1 VRPDED
7 PLHLLTD
14 AERRLL
20 RPARAAFVA
29 PMLATLTDDRFS
41 DPAWVYERK
50 LDGIRVVAAR
60 AGRGAHLWSRSEQPL
75 DDTYPELV
83 DAVVAQ
89 VAPGT
94 VLDGEVVAFDGSR
107 TSFERLQGRS
117 GLHDR
122 RAALASGI
130 PVFLYAFDAPVVGG
144 HDVTAL
150 PLRTRKRLLRAAV
163 RAGGPLRVTPHR
175 NADGE
180 EYLREACARGWE
192 GLIAK
197 RAEAPY
203 RVGRRSPDWLKLKCV
218 RAQELVI
225 GGWTDPEGSRTGFGA
240 LLVGYHDGDGL
251 LRYAGKVGTGFDRHV
266 LADLTSRLGRLDA
279 AECPFADPVRAKGVH
294 WVRPELV
301 AQIGFTEWTRDG
313 RLRHPR
319 YLGLREDK
327 APADVVREEAS
338 SS

>member
-1 VRPDED
+1 VTDALDR
-7 PLHLLTD
+7 LAD
-14 AERRLL
+14 AERARL

-50 LDGIRVVAAR
+50 LDGIRVVAACD
-60 AGRGAHLWSRSEQPL
+60 GRGAHLWSRSEQRL

-83 DAVVAQ
+83 DAVAAQ
-89 VAPGT
+89 VVPGT

-117 GLHDR
+117 GLHER
-122 RAALASGI
+122 GAALASGI
-130 PVFLYAFDAPVVGG
+130 PVFLYVFDVPVVGA
-144 HDVTAL
+144 HDVTPL

-163 RAGGPLRVTPHR
+163 TAGGPLRITPHR
-175 NADGE
+175 NADGA

-197 RAEAPY
+197 RADAPY

-225 GGWTDPEGSRTGFGA
+225 GGWTDPEGARSGFGA
-240 LLVGYHDGDGL
+240 LLVGYHDGGG
-251 LRYAGKVGTGFDRHV
+251 LRYAGKVGTGFDRRV
-266 LADLTSRLGRLDA
+266 LDELGVRMRRLDTA
-279 AECPFADPVRAKGVH
+279 QRPFVDPVRAKGVH

-327 APADVVREEAS
+327 APADVVREEATRT
-338 SS
+338 